1 MKKNLQVFLT
11 VWFLCGNVYAADLCK
26 DKTAEAKKL
35 MAKCKSIGRGN
46 AGYESCASSYKVAKN
61 QAEQACRSNG
71 LDEKGMMDAITQ
83 WEKQVNNCKG
93 KLNSLCA
100 SALQQLGHYQ
110 FQLEEK
116 LFLDKTAQYEEDVA
130 WCADRDNKPS
140 KCANIGNPP
149 KADHRKSLS
158 YYLEFIDRYP
168 RGSKTP
174 TVMYQSAAVLEAS
187 GEDDK
192 AFKLRKRLVENFPDN
207 GLVPK
212 AWLRIAEYH
221 FMNRKFK
228 DAINAYKKVTGF
240 NNLTGKEAALAMF
253 HLAESYFEMGEFETA
268 TVHYFNYVV
277 GVDKGKYPDDLRMDA
292 LKNMVQAYSK
302 LEGGGLDEARSFL
315 NDKKVTFKDS
325 VYKSLQRRAAKLKK
339 MEQASESQ
347 TETRNKDVAPSPVE
361 NDDPIVLR
369 DSRDGR
375 TYRIVEV
382 GGQIWMAENL
392 NYKTVDSYCY
402 NYDDN
407 CTKYGRLYTWSAS
420 KEACPEGW
428 HLPSKTEMQ
437 ELLSETSKNLKSNEW
452 GGEDLFGMSVLP
464 AGQRYKDGAFGY
476 QGREADLWTSTAS
489 VGDYAFYLF
498 VDGNNIYMKNGD
510 KEIAMSVRCKK
521 NTEGTDG
528 SVRNSETS
536 GAHSPGVSGENG
548 IAVGSMRDSRDGQ
561 IYRTV
566 KIGNREWMADNLRY
580 KTPNSVCLNNNE
592 KYCPLGRY
600 YSLEEPQDWCPEGW
614 HLPALPE
621 IACVMRKN
629 GDCVEMFDGQEALAI
644 TVSKL
649 RDDEKV
655 GTMLKAKG
663 TVWNKAADVPEGTDR
678 VGFGAIASGLS
689 DGKEFKDQGGG
700 AYFWTATSDKGGLML
715 ADPDVH
721 MLTGEA
727 DNNQAY
733 YWCLYNDS
741 EAMKVNTLSKS
752 LYLSIRCV
760 RDPD

>member
-1 MKKNLQVFLT
+1 MKKYLRLFLA

-26 DKTAEAKKL
+26 DKVAEAKK
-35 MAKCKSIGRGN
+35 MAAKCKDMPKGSGSKARCVD
-46 AGYESCASSYKVAKN
+46 AYKVAKN

-100 SALQQLGHYQ
+100 NALQQLGHYQ

-116 LFLDKTAQYEEDVA
+116 QFLDKTARFEELVA
-130 WCADRDNKPS
+130 WCAERDNKPA
-140 KCANIGNPP
+140 KCDINELP
-149 KADHRKSLS
+149 KANHQKSLGCF
-158 YYLEFIDRYP
+158 LEYIDKYP
-168 RGSKTP
+168 KESKTP
-174 TVMYQSAAVLEAS
+174 VVMYQAAAVLEAS

-192 AFKLRKRLVENFPDN
+192 AFKLRNRLVKTFPDN
-207 GLVPK
+207 VLVPK
-212 AWLRIAEYH
+212 AWLRIAEYY
-221 FMNRKFK
+221 FMNRKFR
-228 DAINAYKKVTGF
+228 DAINTYKKVTDF
-240 NNLTGKEAALAMF
+240 DNLTGKEGALAMF
-253 HLAESYFEMGEFETA
+253 HLAESYFEMGEFESA
-268 TVHYFNYVV
+268 AVHYFNYIV
-277 GVDKGKYPDDLRMDA
+277 GADKGKYPADLRTESMDF
-292 LKNMVQAYSK
+292 MVAAYSH
-302 LEGGGLDEARSFL
+302 LEGGGLNEAKSFL
-315 NDKKVTFKDS
+315 KDKNVSFKDS
-325 VYKSLQRRAAKLKK
+325 VYKSILRQAELKK

-347 TETRNKDVAPSPVE
+347 AGNKDVAPLSVE
-361 NDDPIVLR
+361 NDDPTVLR

-498 VDGNNIYMKNGD
+498 VDGNNTYMKNGD

-528 SVRNSETS
+528 GVRNSETS
-536 GAHSPGVSGENG
+536 GAHSSGVSGENG

-663 TVWNKAADVPEGTDR
+663 TAWNKAADVPEGTDR

-700 AYFWTATSDKGGLML
+700 AYFWTATYDKGNIML
-715 ADPDVH
+715 ANPDFH